1 MQDPKNTP
9 IRLEPEPE
17 TSSDIMDPVGES
29 KPPAPSPAQ
38 SVSQRRALLESM
50 AARKASGTK
59 WGRGTGKKV
68 PLPVK
73 VLAVV
78 KSRDIVSAKTDGK
91 PPPSP
96 HGSE

>member
-17 TSSDIMDPVGES
+17 TSTGVIDPAGES
-29 KPPAPSPAQ
+29 KPPVPSPVQ

-73 VLAVV
+73 VPAVV
-78 KSRDIVSAKTDGK
+78 KSRDIVSGK
-91 PPPSP
+91 N
-96 HGSE
+96 